1 MATHANAL
9 VVMAKS
15 PIAGE
20 VKTRLVPP
28 LSSQQASDLCRCL
41 LLDLLKSVRSFSEA
55 DLHVAFTPTA
65 AADLFKQL
73 VPSGFS
79 CFPQRGKEL
88 GERMKHV
95 FEELF
100 GTGYRNV
107 VIIGSDIPV
116 FPAGFLRQ
124 AFAALDES
132 GQRVVLGPSRD
143 GGYYLIGLSRLV
155 PEIFVD
161 IPWGTDRVLKATLE
175 KLSRLGVEV
184 SRLPEWFDVDTIED
198 LILLESK
205 RAVWVDALPRTFDLL
220 KKLKLHQI
228 LSRRVG

>member
-28 LSSQQASDLCRCL
+28 LSSKQASDLCRCL
-41 LLDLLKSVRSFSEA
+41 LLDLLKGLRSFGEA
-55 DLHVAFTPTA
+55 DLYVAFTPTNA
-65 AADLFKQL
+65 AGLFEQL

-95 FEELF
+95 FEDLF
-100 GTGYRNV
+100 GAGHRNI

-116 FPAGFLRQ
+116 FPVGFLRQ
-124 AFAALDES
+124 AFADLDEA

-143 GGYYLIGLSRLV
+143 GGYYLIGLGRLV
-155 PEIFVD
+155 PEIFTD
-161 IPWGTDRVLKATLE
+161 IPWGTGRVLLDTAE
-175 KLSRLGVEV
+175 KLFRLGVEV
-184 SRLPEWFDVDTIED
+184 LRLPVWFDVDTIED
-198 LILLESK
+198 LRLLESK
-205 RAVWVDALPRTFDLL
+205 RAIWADALPRTFSLL
-220 KKLKLHQI
+220 QEFDFRQV
-228 LSRRVG
+228 LSRRLG